1 MVIEFQYGKI
11 IVTQHELVV
20 RLEGEHRATLQAT
33 TDSVQL
39 IGGGANVVVANG
51 SEAKWSIKLDDEQQL
66 IQISEQLGCA
76 IN

>member
-33 TDSVQL
+33 ADSVQL